1 VELCL
6 VLGINIQK
14 AANLVQFHNLAMYE
28 ESVECGTSWPTKIT
42 GLFMAKSSYSFELLI
57 PNALLTPHSDH
68 QGEFLSCNAKVQDDH
83 LCDPA
88 HMQARI
94 VEKHSNE

>member
-1 VELCL
+1 
-6 VLGINIQK
+6 
-14 AANLVQFHNLAMYE
+14 MPE
-28 ESVECGTSWPTKIT
+28 ESVECGTGWPTKIT
-42 GLFMAKSSYSFELLI
+42 GFFMAKSSYSFELLI
-57 PNALLTPHSDH
+57 PHSDH
-68 QGEFLSCNAKVQDDH
+68 HGEFLSCNAKVQDDH

>member
-1 VELCL
+1 VELRL
-6 VLGINIQK
+6 VLGIHIQK
-14 AANLVQFHNLAMYE
+14 AANLVQFHNLAMYARG
-28 ESVECGTSWPTKIT
+28 VCGMWHWPANQNNWI
-42 GLFMAKSSYSFELLI
+42 FMAKSSYSFELLI

-94 VEKHSNE
+94 VEKH